1 MLSITP
7 INRIRWSKTPQ
18 EHPFPCKETP
28 PLKLPRPPAVAS
40 EAFLSTIAQGMW
52 AEEKIIEAVNS
63 TTQFFAIRYGQSRY
77 DGELISKKD
86 AWKNY
91 VTRVY
96 TEMSKY
102 GKRPDVLIFKKDGID
117 IKSIPPDISEKPED
131 EIRDIVFKSLVGF
144 EVRSSSYYYEEY
156 VKARGK
162 EDKELSITVKEE
174 DIERILKW
182 RNTYCGLK
190 PIYYVQIFFD
200 KGFYISFDEIL
211 NIIERAKITKVK
223 HYRKEKDRK
232 TGKLTHFIGIN
243 HAKLGL
249 IAEKSP
255 TLTAKSIKAWDGKVY
270 AIRMP
275 MGGVFKLTN
284 EFIQEL
290 ISLTA
295 KSS

>member
-1 MLSITP
+1 
-7 INRIRWSKTPQ
+7 
-18 EHPFPCKETP
+18 
-28 PLKLPRPPAVAS
+28 
-40 EAFLSTIAQGMW
+40 MW

-63 TTQFFAIRYGQSRY
+63 TMQFFAIRYGQSRY

-102 GKRPDVLIFKKDGID
+102 GKRPDVLIFKKDYAD

-131 EIRDIVFKSLVGF
+131 EIKDIVFKSLAGF

-162 EDKELSITVKEE
+162 EYKELSITVKEE
-174 DIERILKW
+174 DIERLLKW
-182 RNTYCGLK
+182 RNTYCGSK

-211 NIIERAKITKVK
+211 SIIERAKITKVK
-223 HYRKEKDRK
+223 HYRKEKDRE
-232 TGKLTHFIGIN
+232 TGKLTHFIGID

-249 IAEKSP
+249 IAEESP
-255 TLTAKSIKAWDGKVY
+255 TLTAEVIKAWDGKVY

-275 MGGVFKLTN
+275 KGGRFKLTN

-290 ISLTA
+290 TSLTT
-295 KSS
+295 KSF